1 MKTFPEIKRIFFAV
15 VFFAV
20 GAVMASGSGFFGSNL
35 KPDNIYTNGL
45 ALPASVKRVLVLP
58 LAHETLPMDLA
69 SGCEILDPVLQSE
82 LIKTKKFE
90 LVTIT
95 PAELRNLTGQA
106 SWTGTEELP
115 ANFFSSLQRVYGCD
129 AVLFCQLTTFH
140 AYAPLSAGWRMKLV
154 EASTQNMI
162 WAADIVYDAS
172 DSVVAKDAQQF
183 QKQQQGEGPQKAP
196 KKIMETLTSWIYHEP
211 PPVTEEQWTILN
223 SPRYFGQYTLV
234 KLLQTLPER

>member
-1 MKTFPEIKRIFFAV
+1 MKAFPDVKRIFLAAT
-15 VFFAV
+15 FFLTA
-20 GAVMASGSGFFGSNL
+20 AVMASGAGFFGSNL
-35 KPDNIYTNGL
+35 KPDNIYTNGT
-45 ALPASVKRVLVLP
+45 ALPTSVKRVLVLP
-58 LAHETLPMDLA
+58 LAHEEMPVELA
-69 SGCEILDPVLQSE
+69 SGCEMLNPVLQSE

-115 ANFFSSLQRVYGCD
+115 ANFFNSLQRVYGCD

-140 AYAPLSAGWRMKLV
+140 AYAPLSMGWRMKLV
-154 EASTQNMI
+154 DASSQTMI

-172 DSVVAKDAQQF
+172 DAGVAKDAKQF
-183 QKQQQGEGPQKAP
+183 QKQQEGEGTQKAP

-211 PPVTEEQWTILN
+211 PPVTEEPWTILN

>member
-1 MKTFPEIKRIFFAV
+1 ML
-15 VFFAV
+15 
-20 GAVMASGSGFFGSNL
+20 N
-35 KPDNIYTNGL
+35 
-45 ALPASVKRVLVLP
+45 
-58 LAHETLPMDLA
+58 
-69 SGCEILDPVLQSE
+69 PVLQSE

-115 ANFFSSLQRVYGCD
+115 ANFFNSLQRAYGCD

-140 AYAPLSAGWRMKLV
+140 AYVPLSAGWRMKLV

-172 DSVVAKDAQQF
+172 DAAVAKDAKLF
-183 QKQQQGEGPQKAP
+183 QKQQQGEGAQKAP

-211 PPVTEEQWTILN
+211 PPVTEEPWTILN